1 MSLFYRNININAKY
15 RSEYV
20 KAHDIKNKY
29 IESNHNKYL
38 RRKALN
44 LDYHNHKSFLIR
56 EYLIFSN
63 ICDIIVI
70 SPSFNNWILLCIIA
84 AGALVGIQTYG
95 EMEHNYYV
103 YIANEVI
110 IYSFLSELV
119 LKLISEGLGPQWYF
133 FGEDW
138 KWNWFDM
145 FIVIFSFDG
154 ILPVGGSGVKLLR
167 LFRLA
172 RLAKV
177 FRRVTEL
184 RMIMLGLVGGLKS
197 VFYILI
203 LMVLIFYVYGVAG
216 VIFFRD
222 NDPFHFKSIEIS
234 LLVMLQIATLDNWG
248 DVFFINYY
256 GCNGYPSNRYV
267 QIKSLENSSGIKYC
281 DSPAVQ
287 KEITSI
293 FFISFIFLSSFCML
307 SLFIGTIM
315 LAMAESLIDMGLAKE
330 QARQQREK
338 EKADIMEKEYMEKR
352 EKQDRKVRRAL
363 KLLETAFQG
372 EDVYDYHEEIVL
384 HWTKPQNYYKWLS
397 VKAVQITENQYFQK
411 FYTLVI
417 IAAGVLVGFSTD
429 PSSIQ
434 YQQEIDIIDN
444 IIQYLFLFEI
454 IMKMLT
460 FEFKLWK
467 YFMDGWN
474 VFDFVVVMGAFAPA
488 AGNFILVLRLLRLLR
503 VLKLMRA
510 VKQLQVI
517 LYALG
522 KGAYSMLFISI
533 ILFLFFYFFAIAGV
547 TFFGESDPVHFGAL
561 HSALLTLFNMSTF
574 DGWADSLWINAYGCA
589 EAPSYGPGCVKG
601 KSYSQFILASIYWV
615 IFVVVGGLVL
625 LSLFIGVVNLSMND
639 ARHEADENMAIDKRA
654 IKIAEVEGLSSDKVF
669 LYKEVFSIIDISR
682 SERIGREEMK
692 LGLKIGGLHL
702 EKDEF
707 EKLWIKV
714 DKDSSNNISFSEFLE
729 FMITLKSEIAQEEAS
744 YNWGASSKRRFTFL
758 AGAKSTKEYE
768 NGLSLLQKKANNDVN
783 VDNEDEST
791 LDQLLGLGNGNK
803 KTFTKQKVAPF
814 SDDKIDDVHIKKADN
829 ILDAM
834 LGLGSSPNYD
844 TSFLEEIKT
853 PRGSKHNKVSPFP
866 NSIQPIAYTSP
877 VSNDLFATVPYSVE
891 AQQQK
896 MLVSA
901 PNLMLDSAIEYV
913 QQPEYVPKA
922 NTFTSPSLFTPG
934 TFTFSAA
941 LPHFSSA
948 VAPDPNPI
956 SVSAIN
962 YTPISGPVIDPKPI
976 SVSTVNSQRRGL
988 GFPKQ

>member
-1 MSLFYRNININAKY
+1 MSLFYRNININAKN
-15 RSEYV
+15 RSIYI
-20 KAHDIKNKY
+20 KAHDIKSKH
-29 IESNHNKYL
+29 IESDHNKYL

-56 EYLIFSN
+56 EYLICSN
-63 ICDIIVI
+63 ICDIVII
-70 SPSFNNWILLCIIA
+70 SPMFNNWILLCIII
-84 AGALVGIQTYG
+84 AGALVGIQTYSA
-95 EMEHNYYV
+95 MENDYYV
-103 YIANEVI
+103 NIANQVV

-145 FIVIFSFDG
+145 FIVVFSFDG

-184 RMIMLGLVGGLKS
+184 KMILLGLVGGLKS

-203 LMVLIFYVYGVAG
+203 LMVLIFYVYGVAA

-222 NDPFHFKSIEIS
+222 NDPFHFSSIEKS
-234 LLVMLQIATLDNWG
+234 LIVMLQVATLDNWG
-248 DVFFINYY
+248 EVFFINYF
-256 GCNGYPSNRYV
+256 GCNGYPSDRYV

-281 DSPAVQ
+281 ASPAVQ
-287 KEITSI
+287 KELTSI

-315 LAMAESLIDMGLAKE
+315 LAMAESLIDMGFVKE

-338 EKADIMEKEYMEKR
+338 EKADLMEKEYMERR
-352 EKQDRKVRRAL
+352 EKQERKVRRAL

-384 HWTKPQNYYKWLS
+384 HWTKPENFYKWLS
-397 VKAVQITENQYFQK
+397 VKAVLITDSQYFQK
-411 FYTLVI
+411 FYTFVI
-417 IAAGVLVGFSTD
+417 IVAGVLVGFTTD
-429 PSSIQ
+429 SSSIE
-434 YQQEIDIIDN
+434 YQKELDIAEN
-444 IIQYLFLFEI
+444 VIQYLFLFEI

-460 FEFKLWK
+460 FEFKVWK

-474 VFDFVVVMGAFAPA
+474 VFDFIVVMGAFAPA

-547 TFFGESDPVHFGAL
+547 TFFGDSDPIHFGTL

-589 EAPSYGPGCVKG
+589 EAPSYGRGCVKD
-601 KSYSQFILASIYWV
+601 KSYSQFILASIYWI
-615 IFVVVGGLVL
+615 IFVVLGGLVL
-625 LSLFIGVVNLSMND
+625 LALFIGVVNLSMND
-639 ARHEADENMAIDKRA
+639 ARHEADENVAIDKRA
-654 IKIAEVEGLSSDKVF
+654 LKIAEVEGLSSDKVF

-702 EKDEF
+702 ERDEF

-744 YNWGASSKRRFTFL
+744 YKIRGSSKRRFTFV
-758 AGAKSTKEYE
+758 GGMKSTKEYE
-768 NGLSLLQKKANNDVN
+768 DGLSVLQNKVNNDVN
-783 VDNEDEST
+783 VNNDDDDEST
-791 LDQLLGLGNGNK
+791 LDQLLGLGNSNK
-803 KTFTKQKVAPF
+803 KTFTKQKVVPF
-814 SDDKIDDVHIKKADN
+814 NDQNDKSDDLHIKKADN

-834 LGLGSSPNYD
+834 LGLGSSSQYD

-853 PRGSKHNKVSPFP
+853 PRGSKVSPFP
-866 NSIQPIAYTSP
+866 TQSTDTSP
-877 VSNDLFATVPYSVE
+877 LSAATVQYSIE

-896 MLVSA
+896 MFVST
-901 PNLMLDSAIEYV
+901 PNLMMNSSIEYV
-913 QQPEYVPKA
+913 QQPEYVMKE
-922 NTFTSPSLFTPG
+922 TSTSPSLAVIPG
-934 TFTFSAA
+934 FTFSSALPHFPSA

-948 VAPDPNPI
+948 VVPDSNPFLASGVVAPNPL
-956 SVSAIN
+956 SD
-962 YTPISGPVIDPKPI
+962 SGVKPQT
-976 SVSTVNSQRRGL
+976 SRKGL